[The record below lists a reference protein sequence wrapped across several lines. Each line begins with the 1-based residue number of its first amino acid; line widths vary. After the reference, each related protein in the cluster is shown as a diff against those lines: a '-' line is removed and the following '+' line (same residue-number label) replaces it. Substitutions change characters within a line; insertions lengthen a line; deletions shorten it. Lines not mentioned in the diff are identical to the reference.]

1 MNSNVILILILNT
14 KFISTFSFNKS
25 FNKIVRFWRIIS
37 MSLEKGKCQQDF
49 KLNSFADFSN
59 KANVFYTHTL
69 ISKNPKCQPFFSI
82 DLNNKRWKNNKY
94 LVKFDHLIQLCL

>member
-1 MNSNVILILILNT
+1 MWFWFWFWIQNLFQLSVSIKALIKLFDSGGL
-14 KFISTFSFNKS
+14 FQW
-25 FNKIVRFWRIIS
+25 V
-37 MSLEKGKCQQDF
+37 LEKGKCHQDF

-59 KANVFYTHTL
+59 KANVFYIHTL
-69 ISKNPKCQPFFSI
+69 ISKNPECQPFFSI